1 MWVKCLDRHAAD
13 SVMPITPPPLP
24 LRPFSR
30 PALVLAMALAVGI
43 VLAARFSS
51 LPFGVWAGLLTA
63 AIGVALIAG
72 FISRR
77 RLVSLK
83 RLTLAIVVGFAATSV
98 GGLRMSVWQ
107 HLLEN
112 DITFLAAAA
121 EAHEDSTGE
130 ATITLWGHIDK
141 PPESLTYGT
150 RFVLAVDSAA
160 RSAGSQIV
168 RGRVQVL
175 LGKSR
180 YGASAVF
187 PELHTGD
194 RVEVTGDLRPVPQ
207 KRNPADFDYGAFL
220 QRRGIHG
227 TMGIYEAGAIA
238 FLGSDAGPMDALVTT
253 SRRHVRRSIHRF
265 VRGEGNRAVL
275 FALILADRRGIDS
288 ETLTTFVETG
298 LMHLL
303 AVSGLHVLLVGLLL
317 YQLLKPVL
325 GRLRL
330 SWKHIEFTRAAFTL
344 ILLLFYLLITGGT
357 VSVQR
362 AFIMTAVWIG
372 ATLLQRQSDALNTL
386 GVAAVIILLIRPAA
400 LFDVGFQLSFAAVGA
415 LVTLTPLMN
424 HRIPEAWQRQP
435 VVRWVLSMTVVSIA
449 ATLGTAPV
457 LLYHFGRVPLAGLLL
472 NLAAIPATA
481 VALFGG
487 LFTVVFAWFPVVA
500 DTFAAVAELGAAGLL
515 ITSRTGAQHL
525 GWALVEGFV
534 REGWLVMSMVLGL
547 GALALWKR
555 PRTRWV
561 LVAGGL
567 SCLAVS
573 LWMGVARGDA
583 IPHLDVIFL
592 DVGQGDAT
600 LISLPNGRHLLVD
613 AGLRDPY
620 TDQGMRT
627 VLPHLRRYGIRRLDA
642 VVLTH
647 ADADHYGGVFS
658 VMEEVEVGQLIYNG
672 HQKENSFWLSVL
684 HTADSLGVPLHIVQA
699 GDTLALDPN
708 VRIRILHP
716 TETPAPFED
725 GNDASVVLYLEYG
738 ATSFLL
744 TGDVEALG
752 ESEMVARYGNLLA
765 ANVVKVAHHG
775 SRTSSTEAFV
785 QAASDSSTVYAIISV
800 ARRNRYG
807 LPNEEP
813 LAHWQATSAEV
824 LQTSREGAVWL
835 RSDGERIERVHW
847 R

>member
-1 MWVKCLDRHAAD
+1 
-13 SVMPITPPPLP
+13 MPLSPPPLP

-30 PALVLAMALAVGI
+30 PALVLATALAVGI
-43 VLAARFSS
+43 VLATKLVS
-51 LPFGVWAGLLTA
+51 LPFGVWVGLLLG

-72 FISRR
+72 FTSRKR
-77 RLVSLK
+77 IVSLK
-83 RLTLAIVVGFAATSV
+83 RLTLAIIVGLAATSV
-98 GGLRMSVWQ
+98 GGLRMSLWQ
-107 HLLEN
+107 HLPEN
-112 DITFLAAAA
+112 DISFLADAA

-150 RFVLAVDSAA
+150 RFVLSVDSAA
-160 RSAGSQIV
+160 RSAGSQAV
-168 RGRVQVL
+168 RGQVQVL

-180 YGASAVF
+180 YGESAVF
-187 PELHTGD
+187 PALHTGD
-194 RVEVTGDLRPVPQ
+194 RVEVTGDLRPVPR

-238 FLGSDAGPMDALVTT
+238 FLGSDAGPIDDLITA
-253 SRRHVRRSIHRF
+253 SRRHVRQSIRRF
-265 VRGEGNRAVL
+265 VRGEENHAVL

-288 ETLTTFVETG
+288 ETRTTFAETG

-325 GRLRL
+325 ARLRL
-330 SWKHIEFTRAAFTL
+330 SWKQVEFTRAAFTL

-357 VSVQR
+357 ISVQR

-424 HRIPEAWQRQP
+424 YRIPEAWQRQP
-435 VVRWVLSMTVVSIA
+435 VRWVLSMTVVSIA

-487 LFTVVFAWFPVVA
+487 LFTVIFAWLPFVA
-500 DTFAAVAELGAAGLL
+500 NAFAAVAELGASGLL
-515 ITSRTGAQHL
+515 MTSRTGAQHL

-534 REGWLVMSMVLGL
+534 REGWLVVSMVLGL

-555 PRTRWV
+555 PRTRW
-561 LVAGGL
+561 LLAAGAL
-567 SCLAVS
+567 MCLAVS
-573 LWMGVARGDA
+573 LWMGVARRDA
-583 IPHLDVIFL
+583 SPRLDVVFL

-600 LISLPNGRHLLVD
+600 LIKLPNGRHVLVD

-642 VVLTH
+642 IVLTH

-658 VMEEVEVGQLIYNG
+658 VLEEVEVGQLIHNG
-672 HQKENSFWLSVL
+672 HRKESPFWLSVL
-684 HTADSLGVPLHIVQA
+684 HTADSLGVPQRIVQA

-716 TETPAPFED
+716 AETPEPFED
-725 GNDASVVLYLEYG
+725 GNDASVVLHVEYG

-752 ESEMVARYGNLLA
+752 ESEMVARYGSLLA
-765 ANVVKVAHHG
+765 GTVVKVAHHG
-775 SRTSSTEAFV
+775 SRTSSTEPFV
-785 QAASDSSTVYAIISV
+785 DAASDSSTAYAIISV

-813 LAHWQATSAEV
+813 LARWQATGAEV
-824 LQTSREGAVWL
+824 LQTAHEGAVWL
-835 RSDGERIERVHW
+835 RSDGERVERIRW

>member
-1 MWVKCLDRHAAD
+1 MG
-13 SVMPITPPPLP
+13 M
-24 LRPFSR
+24 
-30 PALVLAMALAVGI
+30 GI
-43 VLAARFSS
+43 VMASWLSS
-51 LPFGVWAGLLTA
+51 LPFRVWAGLLLG
-63 AIGVALIAG
+63 AIVVALVADI
-72 FISRR
+72 ISRKR
-77 RLVSLK
+77 IVSLQ
-83 RLTLAIVVGFAATSV
+83 RLTLAIVVCFAAISV

-107 HLLEN
+107 HLPEN
-112 DITFLAAAA
+112 DITFLAEAA
-121 EAHEDSTGE
+121 EVHEDGTGE
-130 ATITLWGHIDK
+130 ATLTLWGHVDK

-150 RFVLAVDSAA
+150 RFVLSVDSAT
-160 RSAGSQIV
+160 RSAGSRPV
-168 RGRVQVL
+168 RGQVQVL

-180 YGASAVF
+180 YGESAVF
-187 PELHTGD
+187 PELHAGD

-207 KRNPADFDYGAFL
+207 KRNPADFDYGSYL

-238 FLGSDAGPMDALVTT
+238 FLGSDAGPIDDLVTAT
-253 SRRHVRRSIHRF
+253 RRHVRRSIRQF
-265 VRGEGNRAVL
+265 VRGEENHAVL

-288 ETLTTFVETG
+288 ETRTTFAETG

-325 GRLRL
+325 ARLRL
-330 SWKHIEFTRAAFTL
+330 SWKQVEFTRAAFTL
-344 ILLLFYLLITGGT
+344 VVLLLYLIITGGT

-372 ATLLQRQSDALNTL
+372 ATLLQRQADALNTL
-386 GVAAVIILLIRPAA
+386 GVAAVIILIIRPAA

-435 VVRWVLSMTVVSIA
+435 VSWVLSMTVVSIA

-487 LFTVVFAWFPVVA
+487 LFTVVFAWLPLVA
-500 DTFAAVAELGAAGLL
+500 DAFAAVAELGAGGLL
-515 ITSRTGAQHL
+515 MTSRTGAQHL
-525 GWALVEGFV
+525 GWAIVEGFV

-583 IPHLDVIFL
+583 SPRLDVVFL

-600 LISLPNGRHLLVD
+600 LITLPNGRHILVD

-620 TDQGMRT
+620 TDQGLRT
-627 VLPHLRRYGIRRLDA
+627 VLPHLRRYGIGRLDA

-658 VMEEVEVGQLIYNG
+658 VLEEVEVGRLIYNG
-672 HQKENSFWLSVL
+672 HQKEDPFWLAAL
-684 HTADSLGVPLHIVQA
+684 HAADSLGVPQRIVQA
-699 GDTLALDPN
+699 GDTLALDHN

-716 TETPAPFED
+716 TETPEPFED
-725 GNDASVVLYLEYG
+725 GNDASVVLHLEYG

-744 TGDVEALG
+744 TGDVEAFG
-752 ESEMVARYGNLLA
+752 ESVLVARYGDLLA
-765 ANVVKVAHHG
+765 GTVVKVGHHG

-785 QAASDSSTVYAIISV
+785 EAASASSTAYAIISV

-807 LPNEEP
+807 LPNEGP
-813 LAHWQATSAEV
+813 LARWQATGAEV
-824 LQTSREGAVWL
+824 LQTAHEGAVWL
-835 RSDGERIERVHW
+835 RSDGERIERVRW